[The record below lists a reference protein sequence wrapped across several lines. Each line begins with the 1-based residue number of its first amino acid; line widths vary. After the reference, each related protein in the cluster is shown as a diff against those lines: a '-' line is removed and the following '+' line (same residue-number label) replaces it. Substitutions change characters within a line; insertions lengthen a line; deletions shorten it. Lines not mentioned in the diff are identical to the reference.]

1 MSFFKKI
8 LKIKAVFSVIKLFLL
23 QNQDNKN
30 ARSSVG
36 GPRCKNKNKK
46 GSSLLCPT
54 ASDAGG
60 YNLSGEGGKVEP
72 LLDCCMTSSTS
83 TGVQKTESPTRH
95 WAPAHAR
102 LSLRLT
108 ICFPPHSVE
117 TGSRYAAILAL

>member
-1 MSFFKKI
+1 MVSFLKKI

-30 ARSSVG
+30 AKSSVG

-60 YNLSGEGGKVEP
+60 YNLSEGGKVEP
-72 LLDCCMTSSTS
+72 LLDCCMTSSSS
-83 TGVQKTESPTRH
+83 TGVKKTESPTRH
-95 WAPAHAR
+95 LAPAHAR

-108 ICFPPHSVE
+108 ICFPPHSME
-117 TGSRYAAILAL
+117 TGSRHAAILAL

>member
-1 MSFFKKI
+1 M
-8 LKIKAVFSVIKLFLL
+8 
-23 QNQDNKN
+23 QDRPL
-30 ARSSVG
+30 AG
-36 GPRCKNKNKK
+36 LAAKNKNKK

-60 YNLSGEGGKVEP
+60 YNLSEGEKVEP
-72 LLDCCMTSSTS
+72 LLGCCMTSPTS

-108 ICFPPHSVE
+108 ICFAPHSME
-117 TGSRYAAILAL
+117 TDPPRSHLGSIIMTSFMKNCFWLENCFN